1 MATQKKETT
10 GGEKNLTTTAT
21 PVIETE
27 VKETTFFNAYN
38 EPKQSKYSY
47 LDIRFKKLCKEAKT
61 PKYAHKGDA
70 GLDIVATSKNFD
82 KEGNVVYGT
91 GIALQIP
98 KGYVGLIFPRSSNA
112 KYDLLL
118 TNCVGVIDSTYRG
131 EVMFKFKPIK
141 KRLLS
146 KPKTYNV
153 GDRVGQLIIMPYPKV
168 TLREVKELSITKR
181 GEGGYGSTGK

>member
-1 MATQKKETT
+1 MEQTNTT
-10 GGEKNLTTTAT
+10 VL
-21 PVIETE
+21 TE
-27 VKETTFFNAYN
+27 VKV
-38 EPKQSKYSY
+38 KKDVY
-47 LDIRFKKLCKEAKT
+47 LDLRVKKLLKT
-61 PKYAHKGDA
+61 ASMPKYAHKGDA
-70 GLDIVATSKNFD
+70 GLDIVATSKSFD
-82 KEGNVVYGT
+82 EDGNVVYST

-98 KGYVGLIFPRSSNA
+98 KGYVGLLFPRSSNA

-131 EVMFKFKPIK
+131 EVMLKFQPIK
-141 KRLLS
+141 KHLLS

>member
-1 MATQKKETT
+1 M
-10 GGEKNLTTTAT
+10 
-21 PVIETE
+21 
-27 VKETTFFNAYN
+27 
-38 EPKQSKYSY
+38 
-47 LDIRFKKLCKEAKT
+47 
-61 PKYAHKGDA
+61 
-70 GLDIVATSKNFD
+70 
-82 KEGNVVYGT
+82 
-91 GIALQIP
+91 
-98 KGYVGLIFPRSSNA
+98 IFPRSSNA

-131 EVMFKFKPIK
+131 EVMFKFRAIK